1 MPSSFSTSLHL
12 IMKKSHLILILLV
25 SCALLCGTAQ
35 AVTLR
40 INVADDST
48 GEAIADASIYIDGNY
63 IGKTASDGTYSYVH
77 SSTTDLY
84 LKVVK
89 KGYRDWV
96 DYVDYDATRV
106 YVDMIPE
113 DLTLTVELYDATTLE
128 PIVGAVV
135 RVESDDYS
143 DSDVSGSS
151 GSVNFAV
158 KAGEVY
164 NVEVRASGYA
174 DLSKTVEMESSDRTV
189 QYLLFPSDILGIRV
203 VDAGTSAPIE
213 GAEVYVDNTLAGK
226 TDADGGLQLH
236 LERAKRYTFRITAT
250 DYQPYQETIYLDED
264 DVFLGA
270 KLSKSAYSVSIAVFD
285 EATKPVEGAE
295 VYLNGT
301 LKGRTSQYGR
311 FTLSNLPA
319 GTYEIMVRA
328 SGYADW
334 SETRRIAGEG
344 EEIVVELGYDRADVT
359 FSVKDADR
367 NALAGATIVIDG
379 QAAGVTDSQGLLT
392 RSLVTNRV
400 YNVTAAHDGYR
411 NISVEADIP
420 PGTTEFSVPLVM
432 EREFNIWVPLVGIGI
447 VIVLLIAVVVVLRR
461 RRSSQRKGR
470 SRGGR
475 DSL

>member
-1 MPSSFSTSLHL
+1 
-12 IMKKSHLILILLV
+12 MKKSHLILILLV
-25 SCALLCGTAQ
+25 SCALLCGTVQ

-113 DLTLTVELYDATTLE
+113 DVTLTVELYDATTLE

-226 TDADGGLQLH
+226 TGADGGLQLH

-250 DYQPYQETIYLDED
+250 DYQPY
-264 DVFLGA
+264 
-270 KLSKSAYSVSIAVFD
+270 
-285 EATKPVEGAE
+285 
-295 VYLNGT
+295 
-301 LKGRTSQYGR
+301 
-311 FTLSNLPA
+311 
-319 GTYEIMVRA
+319 
-328 SGYADW
+328 
-334 SETRRIAGEG
+334 
-344 EEIVVELGYDRADVT
+344 
-359 FSVKDADR
+359 
-367 NALAGATIVIDG
+367 
-379 QAAGVTDSQGLLT
+379 
-392 RSLVTNRV
+392 
-400 YNVTAAHDGYR
+400 
-411 NISVEADIP
+411 
-420 PGTTEFSVPLVM
+420 
-432 EREFNIWVPLVGIGI
+432 
-447 VIVLLIAVVVVLRR
+447 
-461 RRSSQRKGR
+461 
-470 SRGGR
+470 
-475 DSL
+475 